1 MIRKIIALSVYIS
14 LITGLVGAVDVNI
27 PGADHRIPINAYES
41 YIHSDSSIKSI
52 QEGALRD
59 FQKSKEYDKTKQLYI
74 DNGLNEKE
82 AETVIRDS
90 YVGPLN
96 MYEGQTEIIDH
107 SGKGIRFLVPYMS
120 YYKVQENNITDKYT
134 AYDIFSNDIMI
145 NFLNCNMKLNTL

>member
-1 MIRKIIALSVYIS
+1 MPKVA
-14 LITGLVGAVDVNI
+14 I
-27 PGADHRIPINAYES
+27 PTYRIPINAYES

-82 AETVIRDS
+82 AETVIRES

-120 YYKVQENNITDKYT
+120 YYKVQGNNITDKYT
-134 AYDIFSNDIMI
+134 TYDIFSNDITIGLIVENKQNWQSSDYMGKSFDSI
-145 NFLNCNMKLNTL
+145 TEDDLRL